1 MKVDGPITT
10 IVFDA
15 GETLL
20 NLDLPAIVRACDDQ
34 GLDEAA
40 VLRALSLVRRDLDAF
55 FLPHLAAGR
64 YPSQQAYADGRGFR
78 LADLLLDHLGIDPR
92 RRLAA
97 AEALLALD
105 RALALW
111 TVVPD
116 DARAT
121 LEALRARGVRLG
133 VVSNS
138 DGHIAW
144 KLNHEGIGHLFD
156 VILDSHLEGVA
167 KPDPELF
174 RRAVKRL
181 DADPARTIYLGDI
194 YSIDVEASRHAGLQG
209 VLIDRSGGTY
219 TTPACPRISR
229 LSELVTLVSSDV
241 A

>member
-1 MKVDGPITT
+1 MQVERPVTT

-20 NLDLPAIVRACDDQ
+20 NLDLPAIVRCCDDP
-34 GLDEAA
+34 LIDEAA
-40 VLRALSLVRRDLDAF
+40 VLRALALVRRDLDAF
-55 FLPHLAAGR
+55 FLPHLATRR

-92 RRLAA
+92 KRLAA

-156 VILDSHLEGVA
+156 AILDSHLEGVA

-174 RRAVKRL
+174 RRAVKKL
-181 DADPARTIYLGDI
+181 DADPARTIYIGDI
-194 YSIDVEASRHAGLQG
+194 FSIDVEASRHAGLQG
-209 VLIDRSGGTY
+209 VLIDRSAGAY
-219 TTPACPRISR
+219 VTPPCPRVGR
-229 LSELVTLVSSDV
+229 LSDLLELV
-241 A
+241 